1 MINKINCL
9 ISLEIT
15 LKTEEE
21 KQDFKERFK
30 NWTFIIYTQTR
41 LDLCLQNK
49 DNSLI

>member
-1 MINKINCL
+1 MINKTNCL

-15 LKTEEE
+15 LKTEK

-41 LDLCLQNK
+41 LDLFLQNK